1 MDAAANMNLIF
12 IGLMIAVFYFFIILP
27 QVRKTKAQRKFLEEL
42 KKGDRV
48 VTTGGLHGKV
58 DSLDKTTIML
68 DAGGGIRLKVEKSAI
83 NMDSSQLQLV
93 EKNPS

>member
-1 MDAAANMNLIF
+1 MNAANMNLIF

-27 QVRKTKAQRKFLEEL
+27 QVRKTKAQRKFMDEL
-42 KKGDRV
+42 KKGDKV

-68 DAGGGIRLKVEKSAI
+68 DAGGGIRLKVERSAI
-83 NMDSSQLQLV
+83 NMDTTQLL
-93 EKNPS
+93 EKNQS

>member
-1 MDAAANMNLIF
+1 MNPANMNLIF

-27 QVRKTKAQRKFLEEL
+27 QVRKTKAQRKFMDEL
-42 KKGDRV
+42 KKGDKV

-68 DAGGGIRLKVEKSAI
+68 DAGGGIRLKVERSAI
-83 NMDSSQLQLV
+83 NMDTTQLL
-93 EKNPS
+93 EKNQS

>member
-1 MDAAANMNLIF
+1 MDAANMNLIF